1 MNILVDHYLNKQD
14 SQSIYLYKTLKGMKN
29 LNTFYW
35 PSRQISTYDI
45 FDDTQPDIFITH
57 VGAMDY
63 ELGVYLEDNKMADKL
78 LILLATFNNQPKEDK
93 QYFQQIED
101 SIQSKIKKN
110 LFLLSDCDLGLKT
123 IKTIRMN
130 HCADTNVIDQKLK
143 YQIPVAYFVNSSKDI
158 KTEKEKS
165 YHYISNT
172 IAEADICLEQVS
184 LARLFNNYNKIVFKN
199 IDTFCQSFFDAL
211 YRCKEVYY
219 TTKDRNV
226 DEHCE
231 KLFGQVLNINNSNVN
246 FEKVKQ
252 RVLEKHLPENR
263 VKTLLSQIPINQNIF
278 TEV

>member
-1 MNILVDHYLNKQD
+1 VYF
-14 SQSIYLYKTLKGMKN
+14 YKALKEIKN

-45 FDDTQPDIFITH
+45 FDDTKPDIFITH

-63 ELGVYLEDNKMADKL
+63 DLGVYLEDNKISDKL

-93 QYFQQIED
+93 EYFQQIEE
-101 SIQSKIKKN
+101 SINSKIKKN
-110 LFLLSDCDLGLKT
+110 LFLLSDQDLGLKT
-123 IKTIRMN
+123 IKTIKMN
-130 HCADTNVIDQKLK
+130 HCADISVIDQKLK
-143 YQIPVAYFVNSSKDI
+143 YQIPVAYFVDNNKDI
-158 KTEKEKS
+158 NKEKEKS

-172 IAEADICLEQVS
+172 IAEADICLEQIS

-199 IDTFCQSFFDAL
+199 IKMFSQCFFDAL

-219 TTKDRNV
+219 TTEDRNI

-231 KLFGQVLNINNSNVN
+231 KLFGQVLNINNNNVN

-252 RVLEKHLPENR
+252 RVLEKHLPKNR
-263 VKTLLSQIPINQNIF
+263 IKSLLSQIPINQNIF